1 MKNSKIDEV
10 LYGKYQQNKSKY
22 QLLQNANG
30 EYIIEVRKSELSAFA
45 DFELYKKIDKEIEN
59 SLVGTTANG
68 GIRITGKSAHFT
80 NQVIGSVFS
89 RKSGVEIS
97 DIQKAL
103 QTKPIKIGNEW
114 CFCLDGVCE
123 IRIDCSTGMITR
135 VCSLLDRR

>member
-1 MKNSKIDEV
+1 MKYNSGEW
-10 LYGKYQQNKSKY
+10 NKFKDYAYSVK
-22 QLLQNANG
+22 NG
-30 EYIIEVRKSELSAFA
+30 ELSAFA

-103 QTKPIKIGNEW
+103 QTKPIKIGDEW

-135 VCSLLDRR
+135 VRSLLDGR